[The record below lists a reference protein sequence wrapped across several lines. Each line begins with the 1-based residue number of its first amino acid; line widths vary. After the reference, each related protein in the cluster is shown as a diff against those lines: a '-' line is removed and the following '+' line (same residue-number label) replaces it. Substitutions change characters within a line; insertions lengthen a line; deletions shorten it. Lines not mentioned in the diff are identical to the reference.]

1 MMTKMWQIEPCRGI
15 PMKRAL
21 LLGAMLA
28 VAFVSAP
35 VTQDASA
42 GDYKSRRYS
51 DDAAKHPRSSYYRTP
66 QVRGYTAR
74 RGGYSYTYADTID
87 TYGNPRTQY
96 GGSNLYRDPMLD
108 KQTNAGP
115 FDHGFFFDSAITPR
129 GGDSPYM
136 N

>member
-1 MMTKMWQIEPCRGI
+1 
-15 PMKRAL
+15 MKRAL

-28 VAFVSAP
+28 MAFVAAP
-35 VTQDASA
+35 GAQDASA
-42 GDYKSRRYS
+42 GDRKQRYS
-51 DDAAKHPRSSYYRTP
+51 DSAEHPRSGYYRSP

-108 KQTNAGP
+108 QQTNAGP

-129 GGDSPYM
+129 GGNSPYM

>member
-1 MMTKMWQIEPCRGI
+1 
-15 PMKRAL
+15 MKRAL
-21 LLGAMLA
+21 LLGVIFAAAL
-28 VAFVSAP
+28 VAAP
-35 VTQDASA
+35 GTQDASA
-42 GDYKSRRYS
+42 GDKSKRYS
-51 DDAAKHPRSSYYRTP
+51 DSAEHPRSGHYRNP

-74 RGGYSYTYADTID
+74 RGGYSYSYADTID

-108 KQTNAGP
+108 QQTNAGP

-129 GGDSPYM
+129 GGNSPYM

>member
-1 MMTKMWQIEPCRGI
+1 
-15 PMKRAL
+15 MKRAL
-21 LLGAMLA
+21 LLGAILVAGIA
-28 VAFVSAP
+28 VA
-35 VTQDASA
+35 A
-42 GDYKSRRYS
+42 GADNAAAGERKSGYS
-51 DDAAKHPRSSYYRTP
+51 DSAEHPRSSYYRSP

-108 KQTNAGP
+108 RQTNSGP
-115 FDHGFFFDSAITPR
+115 FDHGFFFDSGNAPR
-129 GGDSPYM
+129 GGESPYL

>member
-1 MMTKMWQIEPCRGI
+1 MMSKMWQIDILEVF

-21 LLGAMLA
+21 LLSAIFVAALA
-28 VAFVSAP
+28 AGP
-35 VTQDASA
+35 GLQGASA
-42 GDYKSRRYS
+42 GERK
-51 DDAAKHPRSSYYRTP
+51 SSYSESGEHPKARYYRGGP
-66 QVRGYTAR
+66 RVRGYAAR

-108 KQTNAGP
+108 QQTNAGP

-129 GGDSPYM
+129 GGNSPYM

>member
-1 MMTKMWQIEPCRGI
+1 
-15 PMKRAL
+15 MKRAL
-21 LLGAMLA
+21 LLGVVLA
-28 VAFVSAP
+28 ATIVALPGA
-35 VTQDASA
+35 QDVVA
-42 GDYKSRRYS
+42 GERKSSYS
-51 DDAAKHPRSSYYRTP
+51 DSAEHPRSGYYRNP

-108 KQTNAGP
+108 RQTNSGP
-115 FDHGFFFDSAITPR
+115 FDHGFFFDSGNAPR
-129 GGDSPYM
+129 GGESPYM